1 MIRPSALRPGPG
13 RRAGGDAGSRSGP
26 ARAPRPGSVAS
37 ASAPAATPS
46 LGRRLLALAELV
58 RAPAAFTVPGDVL
71 AGAAAAGR
79 RPDMAVAGLAASS
92 VCLYW
97 AGMALNDWAD
107 RDLDAVERPER
118 PIPSGRVAA
127 PVALGAAAALTA
139 VALGLAA
146 VAEGRRALTVAVP
159 LAATVW
165 GYDLWAKSRPVG
177 PAVMAAARGLDVLL
191 GARAGRLR
199 PALPAAATVAGH
211 TLAVTALSRAEVTGA
226 EPWLP
231 GVTLAATGAVAAAT
245 ALRARPARQ
254 GTGRR
259 HHLALA
265 GGLAAY
271 AATTG
276 RAQAHAVADPSPEK
290 VRRAVGAGILGLI
303 PLQAALTAGT
313 GAVRSALPL
322 AAAFPLARALSRR
335 VSPT

>member
-1 MIRPSALRPGPG
+1 MTPSPG
-13 RRAGGDAGSRSGP
+13 RRLRD
-26 ARAPRPGSVAS
+26 
-37 ASAPAATPS
+37 
-46 LGRRLLALAELV
+46 LAELV

-79 RPDMAVAGLAASS
+79 RPDVAVAGLAASS

-118 PIPSGRVAA
+118 PIPSGRVSA
-127 PVALGAAAALTA
+127 PVALGTAVTLTA

-146 VAEGRRALTVAVP
+146 AAEGRRALTVAVP

-165 GYDLWAKSRPVG
+165 GYDLWAKYRPSG

-191 GARAGRLR
+191 GARGGRIR

-231 GVTLAATGAVAAAT
+231 RVTLAATGAVAAAAAT
-245 ALRARPARQ
+245 ALRDGPARQ
-254 GTGRR
+254 GRGRGHR
-259 HHLALA
+259 LAVA
-265 GGLAAY
+265 GGLVAY
-271 AATTG
+271 GATAG
-276 RAQAHAVADPSPEK
+276 RAQARAVADPSPGR
-290 VRRAVGAGILGLI
+290 VRGAVGAGILGLI
-303 PLQAALTAGT
+303 PLQAALTAGA
-313 GAVRSALPL
+313 GSVRSALPL
-322 AAAFPLARALSRR
+322 VAVFPLARALSRR

>member
-1 MIRPSALRPGPG
+1 MAC
-13 RRAGGDAGSRSGP
+13 
-26 ARAPRPGSVAS
+26 
-37 ASAPAATPS
+37 ASAPPS
-46 LGRRLLALAELV
+46 ARPRLRDLAELV

-79 RPDMAVAGLAASS
+79 RPDRSTAALAASS

-118 PIPSGRVAA
+118 PIPSGRVTA
-127 PVALGAAAALTA
+127 PVALGTAAALTA

-146 VAEGRRALTVAVP
+146 AAEGRRALTVAVP

-165 GYDLWAKSRPVG
+165 GYDLWAKSRPAG

-191 GARAGRLR
+191 GAGAGRLR

-226 EPWLP
+226 EPGLP
-231 GVTLAATGAVAAAT
+231 RLTLAATGAVVAAA
-245 ALRARPARQ
+245 ALRARPARH
-254 GTGRR
+254 GTTRR
-259 HHLALA
+259 RRLAVA
-265 GGLAAY
+265 GGLAVY
-271 AATTG
+271 GATAG
-276 RAQAHAVADPSPEK
+276 RAQAHAVADPSPAS

-303 PLQAALTAGT
+303 PLQAALTAGA

>member
-1 MIRPSALRPGPG
+1 MACAPVPPPTRPRLR
-13 RRAGGDAGSRSGP
+13 D
-26 ARAPRPGSVAS
+26 
-37 ASAPAATPS
+37 
-46 LGRRLLALAELV
+46 LAELV
-58 RAPAAFTVPGDVL
+58 RAPAALTVPGDVL

-79 RPDMAVAGLAASS
+79 RPDGATAALAASS

-118 PIPSGRVAA
+118 PIPSGRVSA
-127 PVALGAAAALTA
+127 PVALSAAGALTA
-139 VALGLAA
+139 AALGLAA
-146 VAEGRRALTVAVP
+146 AAEGRRALTVAVP

-165 GYDLWAKSRPVG
+165 GYDLWAKSRPAG

-191 GARAGRLR
+191 GARAGRLGD
-199 PALPAAATVAGH
+199 ALPAAATVAAH

-226 EPWLP
+226 EPGLP
-231 GVTLAATGAVAAAT
+231 RATLAATGAVTAAT
-245 ALRARPARQ
+245 ALRARPARR
-254 GTGRR
+254 GTTRGRR
-259 HHLALA
+259 PAVA
-265 GGLAAY
+265 VGLAVY
-271 AATTG
+271 GATAG
-276 RAQAHAVADPSPEK
+276 RAQARAVADPSPAG

-303 PLQAALTAGT
+303 PLQAALTAGA